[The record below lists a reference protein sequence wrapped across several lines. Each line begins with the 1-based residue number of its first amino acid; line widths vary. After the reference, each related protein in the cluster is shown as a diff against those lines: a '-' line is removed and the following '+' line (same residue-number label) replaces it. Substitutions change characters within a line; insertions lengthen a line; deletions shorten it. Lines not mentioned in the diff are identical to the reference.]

1 MTIETL
7 RGRYRLHRF
16 PPRQRAVTGE
26 PLTTS
31 ISAADYQRQLM
42 DGFQEGLQK
51 GFAQGMTEGQ
61 EQGFSEGHQQGF
73 AEGRRQGY
81 TEGSLAGQQE
91 GRKQFVEAAQP
102 LEAITGKVNDFLA
115 HIERK
120 QREDLLQLVEKV
132 TRQVIRCELA
142 LQPTQLLA
150 LVEEALAAFPAMPE
164 TLQVMLSTEEF
175 NRLRDAVPEKVSEWG
190 LTPSP
195 DLPPGECRVITDKSE
210 LDIGCEHRLEQCMTA
225 LKETL
230 TPESFSAFD
239 NALRSL
245 ESIPLARVAGRLVR
259 LNGILLESV
268 GCPLMTGQLCRIE
281 SANHTLIDAQAVGFN
296 RDITY
301 LMPFKQPVGLMAG
314 ARVFPEE
321 KAHDILIGES
331 CLGRVVNGLGEP
343 LDGKGRLNGNDLLP
357 PLPPSVNPLTR
368 RSVDEPLDVG
378 VKAINGLL
386 TIGKGQR
393 VGLMAGSG
401 VGKSVLLGMITRQ
414 TKADIVVV
422 GLIGERG
429 REVKEFIDHS
439 LGADGLAKSIVVVA
453 PADESPLMRLKATE
467 LCHSIA
473 AWFRDRGHHVLLL
486 VDSLTRYAMAQ
497 REIALSLGEPP
508 ATKGYPP
515 SAFGMIPKLVE
526 SAGNSESAGSMT
538 AIYTVLAEG
547 DDQQDP
553 IVDCARAVLDG
564 HIVLTRKLAEAGHY
578 PAIDIGQS
586 ISRCMNQV
594 TSLEH
599 QQSARALKQNYAAY
613 MEIKP
618 LIPLGGYVA
627 GADASVDKAVKMFP
641 AIERFLRQEMREPAS
656 LELVQSRLQ
665 ILFPGVKKAEQ

>member
-1 MTIETL
+1 M
-7 RGRYRLHRF
+7 
-16 PPRQRAVTGE
+16 
-26 PLTTS
+26 S
-31 ISAADYQRQLM
+31 D
-42 DGFQEGLQK
+42 
-51 GFAQGMTEGQ
+51 
-61 EQGFSEGHQQGF
+61 
-73 AEGRRQGY
+73 
-81 TEGSLAGQQE
+81 
-91 GRKQFVEAAQP
+91 
-102 LEAITGKVNDFLA
+102 
-115 HIERK
+115 
-120 QREDLLQLVEKV
+120 
-132 TRQVIRCELA
+132 
-142 LQPTQLLA
+142 
-150 LVEEALAAFPAMPE
+150 
-164 TLQVMLSTEEF
+164 
-175 NRLRDAVPEKVSEWG
+175 
-190 LTPSP
+190 
-195 DLPPGECRVITDKSE
+195 
-210 LDIGCEHRLEQCMTA
+210 
-225 LKETL
+225 
-230 TPESFSAFD
+230 FSAFD

-331 CLGRVVNGLGEP
+331 WLGRVVNGLGEP

-429 REVKEFIDHS
+429 REVKEFIDH
-439 LGADGLAKSIVVVA
+439 
-453 PADESPLMRLKATE
+453 
-467 LCHSIA
+467 
-473 AWFRDRGHHVLLL
+473 
-486 VDSLTRYAMAQ
+486 
-497 REIALSLGEPP
+497 SLGEPP

>member
-1 MTIETL
+1 M
-7 RGRYRLHRF
+7 
-16 PPRQRAVTGE
+16 
-26 PLTTS
+26 S
-31 ISAADYQRQLM
+31 D
-42 DGFQEGLQK
+42 
-51 GFAQGMTEGQ
+51 
-61 EQGFSEGHQQGF
+61 
-73 AEGRRQGY
+73 
-81 TEGSLAGQQE
+81 
-91 GRKQFVEAAQP
+91 
-102 LEAITGKVNDFLA
+102 
-115 HIERK
+115 
-120 QREDLLQLVEKV
+120 
-132 TRQVIRCELA
+132 
-142 LQPTQLLA
+142 
-150 LVEEALAAFPAMPE
+150 
-164 TLQVMLSTEEF
+164 
-175 NRLRDAVPEKVSEWG
+175 
-190 LTPSP
+190 
-195 DLPPGECRVITDKSE
+195 
-210 LDIGCEHRLEQCMTA
+210 
-225 LKETL
+225 
-230 TPESFSAFD
+230 FSAFD

-331 CLGRVVNGLGEP
+331 WLGRVVNGLGEP

-467 LCHSIA
+467 TVPLHRRLVSRPRA
-473 AWFRDRGHHVLLL
+473 SRLTAGGFPDPLRDG
-486 VDSLTRYAMAQ
+486 A
-497 REIALSLGEPP
+497 
-508 ATKGYPP
+508 
-515 SAFGMIPKLVE
+515 
-526 SAGNSESAGSMT
+526 AGNRPLARRTARHQRLSAIGIRHDPQT
-538 AIYTVLAEG
+538 GRKRRQQRKRGI
-547 DDQQDP
+547 DDRHLH
-553 IVDCARAVLDG
+553 RA
-564 HIVLTRKLAEAGHY
+564 
-578 PAIDIGQS
+578 
-586 ISRCMNQV
+586 
-594 TSLEH
+594 
-599 QQSARALKQNYAAY
+599 
-613 MEIKP
+613 
-618 LIPLGGYVA
+618 GG
-627 GADASVDKAVKMFP
+627 
-641 AIERFLRQEMREPAS
+641 R
-656 LELVQSRLQ
+656 
-665 ILFPGVKKAEQ
+665 

>member
-1 MTIETL
+1 M
-7 RGRYRLHRF
+7 
-16 PPRQRAVTGE
+16 
-26 PLTTS
+26 S
-31 ISAADYQRQLM
+31 D
-42 DGFQEGLQK
+42 
-51 GFAQGMTEGQ
+51 
-61 EQGFSEGHQQGF
+61 
-73 AEGRRQGY
+73 
-81 TEGSLAGQQE
+81 
-91 GRKQFVEAAQP
+91 
-102 LEAITGKVNDFLA
+102 
-115 HIERK
+115 
-120 QREDLLQLVEKV
+120 
-132 TRQVIRCELA
+132 
-142 LQPTQLLA
+142 
-150 LVEEALAAFPAMPE
+150 
-164 TLQVMLSTEEF
+164 
-175 NRLRDAVPEKVSEWG
+175 
-190 LTPSP
+190 
-195 DLPPGECRVITDKSE
+195 
-210 LDIGCEHRLEQCMTA
+210 
-225 LKETL
+225 
-230 TPESFSAFD
+230 FSAFD

-331 CLGRVVNGLGEP
+331 WLGLVVNGLGEP

-538 AIYTVLAEG
+538 AIYTVLAE
-547 DDQQDP
+547 
-553 IVDCARAVLDG
+553 
-564 HIVLTRKLAEAGHY
+564 AGHY

-665 ILFPGVKKAEQ
+665 ILFPCAKKAEQ